1 VDYVIR
7 RFIASLARLQCLSGW
22 RLAETPPHAIL
33 QVDNREPRVSLS
45 DFSFGTVAPQG
56 FPTPPGLGTTKNRK
70 LNKMKF
76 TKQFSAAIIIAA
88 TASAVSVCSAQTSAN
103 AAAPTAIQSSAPYTE
118 GGVWQ
123 ITMVK
128 TKPGMSDDYLRALA
142 KIFKSTNEEA
152 KRQGIITDYKILAGD
167 AATQQDFDILL
178 MTQYPNMAALD
189 GLRDK
194 TDPIGA
200 KLVGTEDQQRQL
212 AVKRL
217 EIRDIMGGKTM
228 REITLK

>member
-1 VDYVIR
+1 
-7 RFIASLARLQCLSGW
+7 
-22 RLAETPPHAIL
+22 
-33 QVDNREPRVSLS
+33 
-45 DFSFGTVAPQG
+45 
-56 FPTPPGLGTTKNRK
+56 
-70 LNKMKF
+70 MKF
-76 TKQFSAAIIIAA
+76 TKQFSAAALIAVIGVA
-88 TASAVSVCSAQTSAN
+88 AVSVCSAQSSASAATTTTSSTGQN
-103 AAAPTAIQSSAPYTE
+103 TAPYTE

-128 TKPGMSDDYLRALA
+128 TKPGMSDDYLKALA
-142 KIFKSTNEEA
+142 KIFKSTNDEA

-167 AATQQDFDILL
+167 AATQQDYDILL
-178 MTQYPNMAALD
+178 MVEYPNMAALD

-200 KLVGTEDQQRQL
+200 KMVGTEDQQRQL

-217 EIRDIMGGKTM
+217 EIRDIMGGKLM